1 MSDKKRLYDAGGGKK
16 MTKRER
22 PAYYAVLTA
31 DVRYDKRL
39 KPAEKILFAEITAL
53 STVSGYCYA
62 SNSYFCDLYGVS
74 IASVKGWISDLK
86 RYGYVD
92 VEVIRDA
99 SNNVIERKIRPISTP
114 SAKNLAE
121 GSSENLAETSAKNL
135 AAPRSKNWPD
145 NIKSR
150 NTTSKNTIQRES
162 RPESVEAVR
171 AYCQERNNGVN
182 PEAFFNYYEA
192 NGWKVG
198 RNPMKDWKAA
208 VRNWET
214 KDGRGP
220 RPKGGTQSNGTMFA
234 DSFV

>member
-1 MSDKKRLYDAGGGKK
+1 MQIEEYPVPN
-16 MTKRER
+16 ER
-22 PAYYAVLTA
+22 ARAQIYLLLPVLAVDDERINDGEVL
-31 DVRYDKRL
+31 L
-39 KPAEKILFAEITAL
+39 LAEIMAL
-53 STVSGYCYA
+53 ANNTGYCYA
-62 SNSYFCDLYGVS
+62 SNAYLMKKRRISQSTLTSRLGNLKKHGYIKVELIKDEKGC
-74 IASVKGWISDLK
+74 VKERRIYPYCLDFTPYTEQPTEVCRESGI
-86 RYGYVD
+86 GYARNPARPMPGNRQ
-92 VEVIRDA
+92 E
-99 SNNVIERKIRPISTP
+99 NNI
-114 SAKNLAE
+114 NF
-121 GSSENLAETSAKNL
+121 NN
-135 AAPRSKNWPD
+135 
-145 NIKSR
+145 
-150 NTTSKNTIQRES
+150 TSKNKRESTRES

-182 PEAFFNYYEA
+182 PEVFFNYYEA